1 MIWWNQGGLNSR
13 PPACKAGALPTEL
26 RPRISDFVRYFEEL
40 NLSITLITGSSPYL
54 HYLLCC
60 SATRETS
67 LSFGERPLT
76 SCPSP
81 NGPILMRDCLLANFT
96 SRSEFENIHFS
107 TIVSNKDKSICPMA
121 TLTSDFRYIWISPVS
136 RQKRIIGFTS
146 VILAT
151 TPIPHRL
158 ILSPRASIA
167 APESSVHY
175 KAITLGDTC
184 FRWRFPPPYQV
195 SLPGNSPT

>member
-1 MIWWNQGGLNSR
+1 MTLCLQSR
-13 PPACKAGALPTEL
+13 CSTNWAKPPNKWK
-26 RPRISDFVRYFEEL
+26 F
-40 NLSITLITGSSPYL
+40 NLWITLTIGPSPYL
-54 HYLLCC
+54 HYLPCY
-60 SATRETS
+60 SATEETS

>member
-1 MIWWNQGGLNSR
+1 MDGIRILQIFLFLIVVGVIYYLFR
-13 PPACKAGALPTEL
+13 LYYALKLEKRL
-26 RPRISDFVRYFEEL
+26 
-40 NLSITLITGSSPYL
+40 
-54 HYLLCC
+54 
-60 SATRETS
+60 A
-67 LSFGERPLT
+67 SF
-76 SCPSP
+76 
-81 NGPILMRDCLLANFT
+81 A
-96 SRSEFENIHFS
+96 
-107 TIVSNKDKSICPMA
+107 IVSNKDKSICPMA